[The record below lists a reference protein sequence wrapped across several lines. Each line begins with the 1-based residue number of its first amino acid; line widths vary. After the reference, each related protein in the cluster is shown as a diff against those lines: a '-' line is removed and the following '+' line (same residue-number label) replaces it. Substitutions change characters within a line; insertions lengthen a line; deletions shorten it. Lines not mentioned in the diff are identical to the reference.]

1 MKKMILVLSI
11 FTFVT
16 TNILFA
22 HDKEGHGKKSMALGH
37 FKKMDVDGDNKVS
50 KEEWQKFHD
59 AHFLEL
65 DKDGDGSVSFDEMK
79 AKHSEKK
86 DKMKEKA
93 KENGKQGK
101 KKNKMEDTE

>member
-1 MKKMILVLSI
+1 MKKILLILTVL
-11 FTFVT
+11 TFVMPT
-16 TNILFA
+16 ILFA

-37 FKKMDVDGDNKVS
+37 FNKMDADGDKKVT

-79 AKHSEKK
+79 EKHLEKK

-101 KKNKMEDTE
+101 KKNKETDTE